1 MNATSPR
8 EAVSTWFGA
17 FVVDHGAIVRAY
29 LAPTDPNA
37 IRERI
42 ALRRAGDLTPEEL
55 QLVAEA
61 AGSDVG
67 TRDRR
72 LAERGLRLDLRLRGS
87 VDPATLGVD
96 VGLLWAPMMEEADR
110 ALHSNWDPS
119 IHVQEAVRAMT
130 DLDHVRNL
138 LGERLGSWTSRDAPE
153 ADPGDHAA
161 AARLLLEG
169 VAPTSGFSPPDP
181 TLARARRRLAETYRA
196 VESVRSDLEKAV
208 EETVPKQCPNLS
220 ALLGPALAARM
231 LAQAGGLDRMSRL
244 PASTIQVLGA
254 ERAFF
259 EHLRGRA
266 SPPRHGL
273 LFLHPRIQSAGRAER
288 GRLSRALAG
297 KTAIAARLDRYG
309 SPLDPELSREFES
322 RAAAIRASP
331 RKRVGGRS
339 RPPFHRAPQHR

>member
-1 MNATSPR
+1 MNTTMPR

-17 FVVDHGAIVRAY
+17 FVLENGIVVHAY
-29 LAPTDPNA
+29 LAPTDPDA

-42 ALRRAGDLTPEEL
+42 ALRRAGDLTPEEVR
-55 QLVAEA
+55 LVAEA
-61 AGSDVG
+61 AGTDLG

-72 LAERGLRLDLRLRGS
+72 LADRGLRLDLRLRGR
-87 VDPATLGVD
+87 VDPTALGIE
-96 VGLLWAPMMEEADR
+96 GERLREPMMEEADR
-110 ALHSNWDPS
+110 ALHSSWDPS

-130 DLDHVRNL
+130 DLDHVHNL
-138 LGERLGSWTSRDAPE
+138 LGERLGSWSSRDAPE
-153 ADPGDHAA
+153 TDPGDHAA

-169 VAPTSGFSPPDP
+169 DGPTSGFAPPDP
-181 TLARARRRLAETYRA
+181 ALARARRRLAETYRA
-196 VESVRSDLEKAV
+196 VETVRSDLEKAV

-231 LAQAGGLDRMSRL
+231 LAQAGGLDRMSRM

-266 SPPRHGL
+266 PPPRHGL
-273 LFLHPRIQSAGRAER
+273 LFLHPRIQSAGRADR

-297 KTAIAARLDRYG
+297 KTAIAARLDRNG
-309 SPLDPELSREFES
+309 SPLDPELGREFES

-331 RKRVGGRS
+331 RKRAGGRS
-339 RPPFHRAPQHR
+339 RPPLHRASQHR

>member
-1 MNATSPR
+1 MNEPIFR

-17 FVVDHGAIVRAY
+17 FLLENGAVVRSFPC
-29 LAPTDPNA
+29 PTDPSA

-42 ALRRAGDLTPEEL
+42 ALRREGNLTSEEHRL
-55 QLVAEA
+55 LEESGGLEVR
-61 AGSDVG
+61 

-87 VDPATLGVD
+87 VDPVTLGID
-96 VGLLWAPMMEEADR
+96 PRGLRDPMMEEADR
-110 ALHSNWDPS
+110 ALHLGWDPS
-119 IHVQEAVRAMT
+119 IHVQEAVRATT
-130 DLDHVRNL
+130 DLDHVHNL
-138 LGERLGSWTSRDAPE
+138 LGERIGSWSSRDTPE
-153 ADPGDHAA
+153 TDPGDHAA

-169 VAPTSGFSPPDP
+169 TALASGFSPPDP
-181 TLARARRRLAETYRA
+181 ALARARRRLAETYRLI
-196 VESVRSDLEKAV
+196 ESVRSDLEKAV
-208 EETVPKQCPNLS
+208 EETVPRQCPNLS

-231 LAQAGGLDRMSRL
+231 LAQAGGLDRMSRM
-244 PASTIQVLGA
+244 PSSTIQVLGA

-273 LFLHPRIQSAGRAER
+273 LFLHPRIQAAGRAER

-297 KTAIAARLDRYG
+297 KTAIAARLDRNG
-309 SPLDPELSREFES
+309 APLDPDLAREFEG

-331 RKRVGGRS
+331 RRGAGGRS
-339 RPPFHRAPQHR
+339 RPPLHRAAQHR